1 MWDTVE
7 TAQMVNRVYDSM
19 QIFLAFV
26 AVITLGLGGI
36 GVMNIMLISVA
47 ERTREIG
54 IKQAIGAPPQRILAE
69 FLLEALALTL
79 TSGVAG
85 VVFALAICSLVSQL
99 PLPTMFAGLPVT
111 RATALLAFGTLA
123 LVGVLSAIYPARR
136 ASLLTPVEALR
147 YE

>member
-1 MWDTVE
+1 M
-7 TAQMVNRVYDSM
+7 
-19 QIFLAFV
+19 
-26 AVITLGLGGI
+26 ITLGLGGI

-54 IKQAIGAPPQRILAE
+54 VKQAIGAPPQRILAE

-79 TSGVAG
+79 TSGLVG
-85 VVFALAICSLVSQL
+85 VALALGICSLVNQL
-99 PLPTMFAGLPVT
+99 PLPAMFAGLPVT
-111 RATALLAFGTLA
+111 RTTAWLAFGTLA

-136 ASLLTPVEALR
+136 ASLLTPAEALR